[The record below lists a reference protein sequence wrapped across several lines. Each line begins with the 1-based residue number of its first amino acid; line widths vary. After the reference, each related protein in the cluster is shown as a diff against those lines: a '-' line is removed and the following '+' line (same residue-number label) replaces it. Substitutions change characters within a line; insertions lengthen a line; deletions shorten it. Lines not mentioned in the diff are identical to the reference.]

1 MLRSEIV
8 LSRLYTPDDPDPGV
22 GCRTPT
28 ERGQTIFVM
37 QHPDPVIVV
46 LNLEIILSVIIDM
59 Y

>member
-8 LSRLYTPDDPDPGV
+8 LSRLYTPDDLGV

-59 Y
+59 YRQ